1 MLTGPRQGDEQGPQP
16 GKSPF
21 VFRYHGT
28 GGQAIAAIGWNT
40 MGAFVGG
47 HVPSTLVVLSR
58 VLSKR
63 LFDELRTRDGITYTP
78 AVQSNNSFVTPGYG
92 IFMASAT
99 LPAAKLPD
107 FYDAMEKAVADLQSK
122 PVSDD
127 ELKRARDPL
136 VGDLQQAEQNNGY
149 WLASLVDVQSDPRHL
164 DLIRTAVPDVQAIT
178 AADLQH
184 AAQTYLTQA
193 RAWKLMV
200 VPDDYAVKAASN

>member
-1 MLTGPRQGDEQGPQP
+1 
-16 GKSPF
+16 
-21 VFRYHGT
+21 
-28 GGQAIAAIGWNT
+28 
-40 MGAFVGG
+40 
-47 HVPSTLVVLSR
+47 
-58 VLSKR
+58 
-63 LFDELRTRDGITYTP
+63 
-78 AVQSNNSFVTPGYG
+78 
-92 IFMASAT
+92 MASAT

-107 FYDAMEKAVADLQSK
+107 FYDAMEKAVTDLQSK

-193 RAWKLMV
+193 RAWKLMI